1 MTVFAG
7 VSVLQGGAAVL
18 LALGV
23 YLILTGKLVWYK
35 NAQKQL
41 DQVTEICNE
50 RVRQANEETGRWR
63 TAYEFSESA
72 RQLQAK
78 HTSELLE
85 IGRTT
90 NRVIAALS
98 PSPEGEPDATASAV
112 ER

>member
-1 MTVFAG
+1 MFAG

-41 DQVTEICNE
+41 DQVTDICDQ
-50 RVRQANEETGRWR
+50 RVKQANEETGRWR
-63 TAYEFSESA
+63 AAYEYSESA
-72 RQLQAK
+72 RQLQAQ
-78 HTSELLE
+78 HANELLE

-98 PSPEGEPDATASAV
+98 PSPEGEPDATASAM